1 LLQGFP
7 VDIKTGMN
15 HIEYVQEILRGMAM
29 QVKKINDRGGVATQ
43 QEIEGL
49 VNAGHHVEEHIKIIA
64 QDEKQKPMVKQ
75 FGDVLGQIMNQVK
88 AFAQRLQQQR
98 QKAAQ
103 NGNGGM
109 DPKDLAKAKMT
120 MMQGQQKIQLA
131 KSSHAERTAQKRIAF
146 EQKLQQDAQKHQAEI
161 AATDLATASEIQR
174 NRFKSME

>member
-1 LLQGFP
+1 
-7 VDIKTGMN
+7 MN
-15 HIEYVQEILRGMAM
+15 PLEYIPAFLKGMAT
-29 QVKKINDRGGVATQ
+29 QVKKVNDRGGMATQ
-43 QEIEGL
+43 DQIEGFI
-49 VNAGHHVEEHIKIIA
+49 NAGKHVEEHIKILA
-64 QDEKQKPMVKQ
+64 QDEKQKPLVKK
-75 FGDVLGQIMNQVK
+75 FGDVLGEIMNQVK